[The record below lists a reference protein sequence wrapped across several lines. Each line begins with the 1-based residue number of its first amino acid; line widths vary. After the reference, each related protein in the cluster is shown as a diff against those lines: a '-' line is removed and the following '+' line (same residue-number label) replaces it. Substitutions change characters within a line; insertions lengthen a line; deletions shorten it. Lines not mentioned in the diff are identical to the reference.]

1 MDYLEEFQ
9 LANHRIQEKKLE
21 VEVGWALPQPPWFK
35 INVNGAVFERLRAMG
50 IGVVI
55 RDHLGMVCAMLSM
68 KIHTLLGLFEIE
80 AKAMEEGMRFAW
92 DRGISTA
99 IFEGDSMVV
108 YNSLTGL
115 VTPP

>member
-1 MDYLEEFQ
+1 
-9 LANHRIQEKKLE
+9 
-21 VEVGWALPQPPWFK
+21 
-35 INVNGAVFERLRAMG
+35 MG

-80 AKAMEEGMRFAW
+80 AKTMEEGMRFAW